1 MKFEGLIQSNEKVTL
16 DIFYSLCYIG
26 CGLSFVWMLLSCFK
40 TNREIYQPT
49 LLFPADY
56 QWDVFLALFDGDY
69 LPFWQILSNSLFI
82 SIGQAL
88 LATLISASAGYCL
101 AKSKFKGKEMILFIV
116 LLFLPKQTIAVPML
130 DWMSWLGWRGSLFSL
145 LLPGAV
151 TGLGVLFFLQI
162 FRRFPQEWI
171 DLATLEGMNMR
182 QTYVFLLPL
191 VMPGLITFFFLHF
204 VLSYQEHLLPLL
216 LLNDQN
222 MTLPLALAKLKDTV
236 IESESVGMVV
246 TTFPHSSSES
256 FCSRVQQDENRTEGD
271 S

>member
-1 MKFEGLIQSNEKVTL
+1 MKKSLWIFFILFATL
-16 DIFYSLCYIG
+16 VAVYP
-26 CGLSFVWMLLSCFK
+26 FVWMLLSCFK

-56 QWDVFLALFDGDY
+56 QLDAFLSLFDGDY

-101 AKSKFKGKEMILFIV
+101 AKCKFKGKEMILFLTLLIV
-116 LLFLPKQTIAVPML
+116 LVPKQTIAVPML

-191 VMPGLITFFFLHF
+191 ILPGLITFFFLHF

-222 MTLPLALAKLKDTV
+222 MTLPLALAKLKDSSHR
-236 IESESVGMVV
+236 IPESVGMVV
-246 TTFPHSSSES
+246 ATFSLIPVLGLFVLVFSKMKTALKEVTLS
-256 FCSRVQQDENRTEGD
+256 
-271 S
+271 